1 MPVYKMPVRL
11 TYGTGSTR
19 GTNTF
24 HFRTTGAAVDQVQID
39 ALVNLVSQFYLAV
52 AGLWGSDSRAIFD
65 GALTE
70 VGTATPT
77 AGVAS
82 VPFNRQGTASGVT
95 PGPAG
100 VGACITWRSTL
111 ATRSG
116 RGRTFIVPLHQRVR
130 VQRHPGRRRA
140 HHAAER
146 CHGDGQQQQEPGQ
159 RSDRRVGRH
168 TASAPRRRG
177 CHGHG
182 QGGVALESAWLIGD
196 VRGSWKGHSY
206 ARG

>member
-82 VPFNRQGTASGVT
+82 VPFNRQGTAIGVT

-116 RGRTFIVPLHQRVR
+116 RGRTFIVPLYTNAYESN
-130 VQRHPGRRRA
+130 GTL
-140 HHAAER
+140 AA
-146 CHGDGQQQQEPGQ
+146 GALTTLQNAA
-159 RSDRRVGRH
+159 
-168 TASAPRRRG
+168 TAMVNSSKSLGNGAIGVWGGTPPQLRDVVAATVTDKVAWLSSRRG
-177 CHGHG
+177 
-182 QGGVALESAWLIGD
+182 
-196 VRGSWKGHSY
+196 
-206 ARG
+206 

>member
-70 VGTATPT
+70 AWSTVSTAIREQFP
-77 AGVAS
+77 
-82 VPFNRQGTASGVT
+82 SG
-95 PGPAG
+95 A
-100 VGACITWRSTL
+100 AFANFRAL
-111 ATRSG
+111 ALRPSSLSG
-116 RGRTFIVPLHQRVR
+116 RATMVAAVSLPFASWFSEAPAL
-130 VQRHPGRRRA
+130 RA
-140 HHAAER
+140 A
-146 CHGDGQQQQEPGQ
+146 GD
-159 RSDRRVGRH
+159 
-168 TASAPRRRG
+168 
-177 CHGHG
+177 
-182 QGGVALESAWLIGD
+182 
-196 VRGSWKGHSY
+196 
-206 ARG
+206 